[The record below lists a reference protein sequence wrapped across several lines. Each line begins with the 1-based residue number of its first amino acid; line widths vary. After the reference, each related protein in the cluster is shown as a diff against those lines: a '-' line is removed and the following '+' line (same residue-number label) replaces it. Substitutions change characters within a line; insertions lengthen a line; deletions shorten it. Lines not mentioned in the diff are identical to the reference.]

1 MCCTHKYFSS
11 SDTDPD
17 YIHKLSLIKKA
28 KSGNEY
34 FTFDLQTSSS
44 KFAKV
49 VGFDRKNH
57 QQALLFQNAGTPVR
71 VLNANEKDDN
81 LFVNNHSTIV
91 KANSGDIHFEST
103 QPSSNTSTNST
114 LPHGN
119 AIQISLSQVNSLT
132 RNQRV
137 NVRGTITMGDAK
149 PKEVRK
155 RNGNSGLVK
164 EDCVIEDQ
172 TGHTTLHLW
181 DDMIEKCKNSNSYEI
196 TDLSVKNCNGHTHL
210 GSTSDTTI
218 KEISM
223 HVDNPKGPQL
233 VTNIQKTVTIQEFIF
248 TDKVSVFM
256 ICQIN
261 SCKKKMP
268 YVIDSPVFTCP
279 SCGTCQ
285 KVKGAKKGA
294 TARLCAEIE
303 GKQVWLTAFT
313 DVMENLLAKA
323 HLMINATSDQIKEAL
338 LKMENITIVID
349 SVSNFIVEVKEND
362 A

>member
-1 MCCTHKYFSS
+1 MCYTQKYFSS
-11 SDTDPD
+11 SDTDPG
-17 YIHKLSLIKKA
+17 YIHKLSPIKKA

-57 QQALLFQNAGTPVR
+57 QQALLFQNAGAPVR

-91 KANSGDIHFEST
+91 KANSDDIHFEST

-196 TDLSVKNCNGHTHL
+196 TDLSVKNYNGHTHL
-210 GSTSDTTI
+210 GSTSDNNQRNQ
-218 KEISM
+218 
-223 HVDNPKGPQL
+223 HA
-233 VTNIQKTVTIQEFIF
+233 
-248 TDKVSVFM
+248 
-256 ICQIN
+256 C
-261 SCKKKMP
+261 
-268 YVIDSPVFTCP
+268 
-279 SCGTCQ
+279 
-285 KVKGAKKGA
+285 
-294 TARLCAEIE
+294 
-303 GKQVWLTAFT
+303 
-313 DVMENLLAKA
+313 
-323 HLMINATSDQIKEAL
+323 
-338 LKMENITIVID
+338 
-349 SVSNFIVEVKEND
+349 
-362 A
+362 